1 MTSNYGRHDE
11 NLCGEDRL
19 TLKPDEHFDGH
30 PHGHADDAQTL
41 ASDSLEATRDL
52 LPGEATGPVIGNYR
66 LMQRIGVG
74 GMGEVWLAEQKVPI
88 RRRVAIKLIK
98 VGMDSREVIARFES
112 ERQTLAL
119 MDHPAI
125 AKVLDAG
132 STAQGAPYFVM
143 EYVAGVS
150 ITKYCDNH
158 RLGTGER
165 LQLFIRVCEGVQ
177 HAHHKA
183 VIHRDIKP
191 SNILVAEVDGHPVPK
206 IIDFGVAKALTNRLI
221 NETMFTRVGTLVGT
235 PEYVSPEQALS
246 SGEDIDTR
254 TDVYSLGIV
263 LYELLTG
270 AVPLNMKDTPLDEF
284 LRRLREDEAP
294 RPSTRFRTQD
304 ATTSTEL
311 ARKRQSEPITLAN
324 QIKGD
329 LDSIVLKAVDKDRA
343 RRYSSP
349 SDFAADVGRYLR
361 NETVLAVPYS
371 ATYRAR
377 KFARRHRFPL
387 ALLAAFILV
396 LIAASTISIRQ
407 SIMARHQ
414 RDRADLE
421 AANAKAV
428 NQFLEDDLL
437 SSANPADQGGA
448 DTKPDPDIKVR
459 TVLDRAASQAQKRF
473 ADKPLVE
480 SELQL
485 TIGNAYQGLGLRT
498 EAEEHIRRAYELSK
512 AHRGADD
519 PDTLNLLM
527 QVSSVQADL
536 GKNAEAIDT
545 AKLALDGYTRR
556 LGPNDSRTV
565 IAAQNLG
572 ALYLYVERFADAE
585 PLLKSALA
593 IQTARN
599 GYDNIDT
606 LNTSDSL
613 AQLYILQSRY
623 SEALPLMEKGLDS
636 YRRVFGPD
644 HPYTHREMY
653 GMAKVV
659 LGEGNFPEAE
669 KQFSAI
675 LAAELP
681 LKGPRHPDVF
691 ASEQSRADA
700 QLGEGKF
707 DEAISGFEAT
717 LQNSQQAF
725 GPKSPETLDIQA
737 NLAMANDFK
746 GDLPRAEKIWQNTLQ
761 SFRSLGKD
769 QEASAVN
776 TEELLGQNLIHQHK
790 YAQAEPLLRDAVAFR
805 EKQNAD
811 NWHRFRAQA
820 FLGAALSGL
829 QKYSEAEPLLL
840 AGYDGLEKH
849 SARMPALHRRWIRFT
864 GEQIIDMYQRWP
876 KPDQASA
883 WKAKLPQ

>member
-1 MTSNYGRHDE
+1 
-11 NLCGEDRL
+11 LV
-19 TLKPDEHFDGH
+19 PDEHS
-30 PHGHADDAQTL
+30 DAEKTL
-41 ASDSLEATRDL
+41 ASDSIEATRDL
-52 LPGEATGPVIGNYR
+52 YTGEGTGPVIGNYR

-74 GMGEVWLAEQKVPI
+74 GMGEVWLAEQKIPI

-98 VGMDSREVIARFES
+98 AGMDTREVIARFES

-132 STAQGAPYFVM
+132 STATGVPYFVM
-143 EYVAGVS
+143 EYVAGAP

-158 RLGTGER
+158 RLGTRER
-165 LQLFIRVCEGVQ
+165 LELFMHVCEGVQ

-191 SNILVAEVDGHPVPK
+191 SNILVAEVDGHPAPK

-221 NETMFTRVGTLVGT
+221 NETMFTRVGTFVGT

-270 AVPLNMKDTPLDEF
+270 ATPLNMKDTPLDEF

-304 ATTSTEL
+304 ASTSTEL
-311 ARKRQSEPITLAN
+311 ARKRHSEPLTLAN
-324 QIKGD
+324 QFKGD
-329 LDSIVLKAVDKDRA
+329 LDSIVLKAVDKDRGH
-343 RRYSSP
+343 RYNSP

-371 ATYRAR
+371 TTYRAR
-377 KFARRHRFPL
+377 KFARRHRVSL
-387 ALLAAFILV
+387 AVLAAFILV
-396 LIAASTISIRQ
+396 LIAAATISIRQ
-407 SIMARHQ
+407 SIIARRQ

-448 DTKPDPDIKVR
+448 ETKPDPDIKVR

-480 SELQL
+480 SEIQL
-485 TIGNAYQGLGLRT
+485 TVGNAYQGLGLRP
-498 EAEEHIRRAYELSK
+498 EAEDHIRRAYELSK
-512 AHRGADD
+512 AHRPADD

-527 QVSSVQADL
+527 QVSSIEADL
-536 GKNAEAIDT
+536 GKNSEAIT
-545 AKLALDGYTRR
+545 AAKAALEGYTRR

-565 IAAQNLG
+565 IAMQNLG
-572 ALYLYVERFADAE
+572 ALYLYVEQFADSE
-585 PLLKSALA
+585 PLLKNALA

-644 HPYTHREMY
+644 HPYTHREMF

-659 LGEGNFPEAE
+659 LGEGNFAEAE

-681 LKGPRHPDVF
+681 LKGPKHPDIF
-691 ASEQSRADA
+691 ASQQNLAIA
-700 QLGEGKF
+700 QVGLGKF
-707 DEAISGFEAT
+707 DAAISRLEST
-717 LQNSQQAF
+717 LQTSQQAF

-737 NLAMANDFK
+737 NLALANDFK
-746 GDLPRAEKIWQNTLQ
+746 GDLPRAEQIWESALQ
-761 SFRSLGKD
+761 GYKSLGKD
-769 QEASAVN
+769 QEASTVN
-776 TEELLGQNLIHQHK
+776 TEEALGQNLIHQHK

-840 AGYDGLEKH
+840 AGYDGLKQR
-849 SARMPALHRRWIRFT
+849 SARMPAIQRKWISLA
-864 GEQIIDMYQRWP
+864 GEQIVDMYQRWP
-876 KPDQASA
+876 KSDQAAA
-883 WKAKLPQ
+883 WRAKLQQ

>member
-1 MTSNYGRHDE
+1 LRPN
-11 NLCGEDRL
+11 
-19 TLKPDEHFDGH
+19 EHS
-30 PHGHADDAQTL
+30 DAEKTL
-41 ASDSLEATRDL
+41 AGDSIEATRDL
-52 LPGEATGPVIGNYR
+52 YPGEATGPVIGNYR

-74 GMGEVWLAEQKVPI
+74 GMGEVWLAEQKIPI

-98 VGMDSREVIARFES
+98 AGMDTREVIARFES

-119 MDHPAI
+119 MHHPAI

-132 STAQGAPYFVM
+132 STVTGVPYFVM
-143 EYVAGVS
+143 EYVAGVP

-158 RLGTGER
+158 RLGTRER
-165 LQLFIRVCEGVQ
+165 LELFMHVCEGVQ

-221 NETMFTRVGTLVGT
+221 NETMFTRVGTFVGT

-270 AVPLNMKDTPLDEF
+270 ATPLNMKDTPLDEF

-304 ATTSTEL
+304 ASTSTEL
-311 ARKRQSEPITLAN
+311 ARKRHSEPITLAN
-324 QIKGD
+324 QLKGD
-329 LDSIVLKAVDKDRA
+329 LDSIVLKAVDKDRGH
-343 RRYSSP
+343 RYNSP

-371 ATYRAR
+371 AAYRAG
-377 KFARRHRFPL
+377 KFARRHRIPL
-387 ALLAAFILV
+387 AVLAAFILV
-396 LIAASTISIRQ
+396 LIAAATISIRQ
-407 SIMARHQ
+407 SIVARRQ

-480 SELQL
+480 SEIQL
-485 TIGNAYQGLGLRT
+485 TIGNAYQGLGLLA
-498 EAEEHIRRAYELSK
+498 EAEEHIRRAHELSK
-512 AHRGADD
+512 AHRPADD
-519 PDTLNLLM
+519 PETLNLLI
-527 QVSSVQADL
+527 QVSSIEADS
-536 GKNAEAIDT
+536 GKNAEAIPN
-545 AKLALDGYTRR
+545 AKAALEGYTRR

-565 IAAQNLG
+565 IAMQNLG
-572 ALYLYVERFADAE
+572 ALYLYVEQFADAE

-636 YRRVFGPD
+636 YRRVYGPD
-644 HPYTHREMY
+644 HPYTHREMF

-659 LGEGNFPEAE
+659 LGEGNFAEAE

-681 LKGPRHPDVF
+681 LKGPKHPDIF
-691 ASEQSRADA
+691 ASEQNLAIS
-700 QLGEGKF
+700 QVGQGKF
-707 DEAISGFEAT
+707 DAAILRLEST
-717 LQNSQQAF
+717 RQTSQQAF
-725 GPKSPETLDIQA
+725 GPKSPETLDIIA
-737 NLAMANDFK
+737 NLALANDFK
-746 GDLPRAEKIWQNTLQ
+746 GDLPRAEQIWESALQ
-761 SFRSLGKD
+761 GYKSLGKD

-776 TEELLGQNLIHQHK
+776 TEEVLGQNLIHQHK

-811 NWHRFRAQA
+811 NWHRFRAQT
-820 FLGAALSGL
+820 FLGATLSGL
-829 QKYSEAEPLLL
+829 QKYSDAEPLLL
-840 AGYDGLEKH
+840 AGYEGLKQR
-849 SARMPALHRRWIRFT
+849 SARMPAIQRKWISFA
-864 GEQIIDMYQRWP
+864 GEQVVDMYQRWP
-876 KPDQASA
+876 KPDQAAA
-883 WKAKLPQ
+883 WRAKLQQ